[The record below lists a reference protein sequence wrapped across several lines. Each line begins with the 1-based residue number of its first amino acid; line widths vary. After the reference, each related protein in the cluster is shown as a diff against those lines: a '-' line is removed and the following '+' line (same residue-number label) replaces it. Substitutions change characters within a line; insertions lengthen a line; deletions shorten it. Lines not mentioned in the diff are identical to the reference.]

1 MTDTDQLQHLTEELE
16 RARSDYLAVSRNA
29 RLYSSAADHAEAEDR
44 AWQRLEEALA
54 AMAAVEEAGDPS

>member
-1 MTDTDQLQHLTEELE
+1 MTDTEMVQHLSDELE

-44 AWQRLEEALA
+44 AWRRLEAALA
-54 AMAAVEEAGDPS
+54 AMAAAEAE

>member
-1 MTDTDQLQHLTEELE
+1 MTDTDLVHLTEELE

-44 AWQRLEEALA
+44 AWRRLEEALA
-54 AMAAVEEAGDPS
+54 AMAAAEQAG